1 MVVDAGV
8 YKTSRQ
14 VISLWT
20 CIQNEIKVKLC
31 ENSTKKEVFRLLF
44 QLVAGAVKVCK
55 WKYTKQVVKAS
66 SASIISWIKKK
77 KEFTKHS
84 MEKFSMLS
92 AEQCTWCIK
101 DLLRKGIIK
110 RTRRFEYRAGKGNRR
125 AIYKYIGN

>member
-1 MVVDAGV
+1 MSKYEKNKTFKQFQ
-8 YKTSRQ
+8 YK
-14 VISLWT
+14 
-20 CIQNEIKVKLC
+20 EKVELFAKF
-31 ENSTKKEVFRLLF
+31 SIKKESFNLIETLLY

-77 KEFTKHS
+77 KEFTRHS

-110 RTRRFEYRAGKGNRR
+110 RTKKFEYRAGKGNRR